1 MTAVRLPIE
10 LEQKLD
16 SLSKAKH
23 KSKTEIIKEALET
36 FFYKEDEEKDSY
48 EIGIQFF
55 GQYGSGDG
63 QLSTTYKQK
72 INGKLNVKYHPD

>member
-16 SLSKAKH
+16 SLSRAKH
-23 KSKTEIIKEALET
+23 TSKTEIIKQALEV
-36 FFYKEDEEKDSY
+36 FFQKEGGEKDSY
-48 EIGIQFF
+48 EIGIHYF

-63 QLSTTYKQK
+63 QLSTIYKQK
-72 INGKLNVKYHPD
+72 IKEKLHAKYHPD